1 MKKAVVT
8 VLGQD
13 KVGITAKIC
22 GVLAE
27 TNINILDISQTI
39 VGGYFNMVMVVDIT
53 EAKDTFD
60 ETAEKLYAFYRDIC
74 LLNFGGVL
82 SKMEEPFSEK
92 RRTIRMKK
100 AVVTVL
106 GQDKVGITAK
116 ICGVLAETNINILDI
131 SQTIVGGYFN
141 MVMVVDI
148 TEAKDTFDETA
159 EKLYAVGEELGMKIK
174 IQHTEIFD
182 AMHRI

>member
-13 KVGITAKIC
+13 KVG
-22 GVLAE
+22 
-27 TNINILDISQTI
+27 
-39 VGGYFNMVMVVDIT
+39 
-53 EAKDTFD
+53 
-60 ETAEKLYAFYRDIC
+60 
-74 LLNFGGVL
+74 
-82 SKMEEPFSEK
+82 
-92 RRTIRMKK
+92 
-100 AVVTVL
+100 
-106 GQDKVGITAK
+106 
-116 ICGVLAETNINILDI
+116 I

>member
-53 EAKDTFD
+53 SRKAVCSRGRAWD
-60 ETAEKLYAFYRDIC
+60 ENQNSAYRD
-74 LLNFGGVL
+74 F
-82 SKMEEPFSEK
+82 
-92 RRTIRMKK
+92 
-100 AVVTVL
+100 
-106 GQDKVGITAK
+106 
-116 ICGVLAETNINILDI
+116 
-131 SQTIVGGYFN
+131 
-141 MVMVVDI
+141 
-148 TEAKDTFDETA
+148 
-159 EKLYAVGEELGMKIK
+159 
-174 IQHTEIFD
+174 
-182 AMHRI
+182 

>member
-39 VGGYFNMVMVVDIT
+39 
-53 EAKDTFD
+53 
-60 ETAEKLYAFYRDIC
+60 
-74 LLNFGGVL
+74 
-82 SKMEEPFSEK
+82 
-92 RRTIRMKK
+92 
-100 AVVTVL
+100 
-106 GQDKVGITAK
+106 QDGI
-116 ICGVLAETNINILDI
+116 L
-131 SQTIVGGYFN
+131 
-141 MVMVVDI
+141 VVDI

>member
-27 TNINILDISQTI
+27 KNINILDIS
-39 VGGYFNMVMVVDIT
+39 
-53 EAKDTFD
+53 
-60 ETAEKLYAFYRDIC
+60 
-74 LLNFGGVL
+74 
-82 SKMEEPFSEK
+82 
-92 RRTIRMKK
+92 
-100 AVVTVL
+100 
-106 GQDKVGITAK
+106 
-116 ICGVLAETNINILDI
+116 
-131 SQTIVGGYFN
+131 
-141 MVMVVDI
+141 
-148 TEAKDTFDETA
+148 KDTFDETA